1 MIQRIQTLY
10 LFLAAIVSGLLV
22 FFFPVASFYGDI
34 AALELWMTGLKNLAP
49 VESPV
54 QLQPVIAY
62 FGTFLA
68 LVVAIQSIIILLQYK
83 NRSRQLKLIRI
94 AWLAN
99 MVWVVYVFVV
109 CNLVARGAGV
119 AAEYKTG
126 IFFPVISL
134 VLLVLAQRGIQSDE
148 RKVRAADRLR

>member
-1 MIQRIQTLY
+1 MIQRIQTIY
-10 LFLAAIVSGLLV
+10 LLLAAIAAGVLV
-22 FFFPVASFYGDI
+22 FLFPLAGFYGDL
-34 AALELWMTGLKNLAP
+34 ATLELWITGLKNLAP

-54 QLQPVIAY
+54 HLNLVLTYLGA
-62 FGTFLA
+62 FLS

-83 NRSRQLKLIRI
+83 NRIRQLKLLRI

-99 MVWVVYVFVV
+99 ILLVVFLFFES
-109 CNLVARGAGV
+109 NLVAKGAGV
-119 AAEYKTG
+119 SPEYKTG

-134 VLLVLAQRGIQSDE
+134 VFLILAQRAIQSDE